1 MSGFAVVTF
10 GCMHRPLLPNHLLI
24 FAFPRREKYR
34 FFIRSSVSDIFRRF
48 TVLKKMIFAATMSV
62 ISLYPAVSHADWL
75 MVGPYQFTPR
85 LSSAQYGVY
94 NTGARIDSGGAGY
107 MTATLSI
114 PLGRTVTG
122 MWCQVYDNSSNN
134 INVNL
139 AEVNT
144 DANGSGAQRAILAL
158 NSSGTPGHT
167 QYATTTTLGSAVI
180 KSFDN
185 SAPGG
190 AQRFYSYT
198 LNAYMDGTA
207 STGIKGCAIQYI

>member
-1 MSGFAVVTF
+1 M
-10 GCMHRPLLPNHLLI
+10 
-24 FAFPRREKYR
+24 
-34 FFIRSSVSDIFRRF
+34 
-48 TVLKKMIFAATMSV
+48 LKRMMFAATMGV
-62 ISLYPAVSHADWL
+62 VSLYPAVSHADWL
-75 MVGPYQFTPR
+75 MVGPYQFRPR
-85 LSSAQYGVY
+85 SSSASYGVY
-94 NTGARIDSGGAGY
+94 SQGARSGSAGY

-122 MWCQVYDNSSNN
+122 MWCQVYDTSSNN

-144 DANGSGAQRAILAL
+144 DANGGGSQRAILAL

-167 QYATTTTLGSAVI
+167 QYATTTIYGSAVI
-180 KSFDN
+180 KSFDH

-190 AQRFYSYT
+190 AQRFYSYV